1 MLFLVISTP
10 RPEPPSTI
18 RDRQK
23 AYWIWLNERIKAGM
37 VKHVWT
43 KCGRGAV
50 VIADVPSHE
59 DLHKF
64 INQWAENVPAAFE
77 VTPLVSKEHQE
88 RIAMAGL
95 SPMDL

>member
-10 RPEPPSTI
+10 RPEAPSTI
-18 RDRQK
+18 RERQK
-23 AYWIWLNERIKAGM
+23 AYWIWINERMQQGT
-37 VKHVWT
+37 VKHLWT

-50 VIADVPSHE
+50 TIVEVASHE
-59 DLHKF
+59 ELHKF

-88 RIAMAGL
+88 RIAMAGT